1 MKSMLPI
8 FLLFVT
14 GCQSTELDTSTLNH
28 PSFDTLDHF
37 TSFLQSLDFQSLR
50 EYQREEKKTKVEK
63 NQKRTVLA
71 KSTEGARA
79 DCNESTEYSMLYWL
93 SEENGTKK
101 ESYENHHHYFY
112 HNEKTFFS
120 LSRAN
125 QQAPNEI
132 LHDFENGIINYS
144 KVISDDS
151 KLLNSPR
158 YISRKEA
165 DTILEGVLTPSR
177 YPDYVA
183 SYQSA
188 YSIKNEAKV
197 SRYSSRMDADRY
209 LVDIDY
215 YSENIMTSYHAKYLF
230 DSNFFLVS
238 CTEDSYAAV
247 DGKKDWNNKKHQ
259 AKENYILTETSYRF
273 DFEAKKTVDIPSE
286 KEAILSIFGPDAL
299 D

>member
-1 MKSMLPI
+1 MQYHFNELKKETCSMRIFKQRNLMKSMLPI
-8 FLLFVT
+8 LLFVT
-14 GCQSTELDTSTLNH
+14 GCQNTELDTSTLNH

-37 TSFLQSLDFQSLR
+37 TSFLQSLDFHSLR
-50 EYQREEKKTKVEK
+50 EYQREERKTKVEK
-63 NQKRTVLA
+63 NQKGIVLA

-79 DCNESTEYSMLYWL
+79 DRNESTEYSMLFRL

-125 QQAPNEI
+125 EQAPNEI
-132 LHDFENGIINYS
+132 LHDFENGLNRS

-151 KLLNSPR
+151 KMLNSPR
-158 YISRKEA
+158 YISRKEV
-165 DTILEGVLTPSR
+165 DTILESVLTPSR

-183 SYQSA
+183 SYQSP

-197 SRYSSRMDADRY
+197 SRYSSRMEGDGY

-215 YSENIMTSYHAKYLF
+215 YSENIATSYHAKYWF
-230 DSNFFLVS
+230 DSNLFLVS
-238 CTEDSYAAV
+238 FTKDSYAAV
-247 DGKKDWNNKKHQ
+247 DGKKDWN
-259 AKENYILTETSYRF
+259 
-273 DFEAKKTVDIPSE
+273 KKTS
-286 KEAILSIFGPDAL
+286 S
-299 D
+299 